1 MEEKKQLSIFCESC
15 SVDLPYPPIAL
26 AHFWGQK
33 HRKKC
38 IKIGEKP
45 AIFIP
50 AAGFLKLKLFLTLR
64 KSEKIFFITIYFV
77 FLTDCR
83 KVELLDIIVHFAK
96 IAPIR
101 NVLFIKRR
109 FNSKTTEEISAKD
122 LNGTKIAFENE

>member
-1 MEEKKQLSIFCESC
+1 MEIKMEDKKQLSIFCESC

-50 AAGFLKLKLFLTLR
+50 AASVK
-64 KSEKIFFITIYFV
+64 
-77 FLTDCR
+77 
-83 KVELLDIIVHFAK
+83 
-96 IAPIR
+96 APP
-101 NVLFIKRR
+101 NPYSF
-109 FNSKTTEEISAKD
+109 
-122 LNGTKIAFENE
+122 

>member
-50 AAGFLKLKLFLTLR
+50 AAGMCKTKIIFDI
-64 KSEKIFFITIYFV
+64 EKI
-77 FLTDCR
+77 R
-83 KVELLDIIVHFAK
+83 KK
-96 IAPIR
+96 IFHNKI
-101 NVLFIKRR
+101 FR
-109 FNSKTTEEISAKD
+109 FSDRLQE
-122 LNGTKIAFENE
+122 G

>member
-50 AAGFLKLKLFLTLR
+50 AAG
-64 KSEKIFFITIYFV
+64 IY
-77 FLTDCR
+77 
-83 KVELLDIIVHFAK
+83 
-96 IAPIR
+96 
-101 NVLFIKRR
+101 N
-109 FNSKTTEEISAKD
+109 
-122 LNGTKIAFENE
+122 

>member
-50 AAGFLKLKLFLTLR
+50 AAGMCKTKIIFDI
-64 KSEKIFFITIYFV
+64 EKIRKENFHNKIY
-77 FLTDCR
+77 
-83 KVELLDIIVHFAK
+83 
-96 IAPIR
+96 
-101 NVLFIKRR
+101 R
-109 FNSKTTEEISAKD
+109 FSDRLQE
-122 LNGTKIAFENE
+122 G